1 MEENHA
7 IKFYD
12 HQLSYNTY
20 VFILFIEAD
29 VFVQHSYKCVHLVLE
44 QRKKSVKKE

>member
-1 MEENHA
+1 MTTSFPIILNH
-7 IKFYD
+7 ID
-12 HQLSYNTY
+12 

-29 VFVQHSYKCVHLVLE
+29 VFVQHSYECVHLVLE